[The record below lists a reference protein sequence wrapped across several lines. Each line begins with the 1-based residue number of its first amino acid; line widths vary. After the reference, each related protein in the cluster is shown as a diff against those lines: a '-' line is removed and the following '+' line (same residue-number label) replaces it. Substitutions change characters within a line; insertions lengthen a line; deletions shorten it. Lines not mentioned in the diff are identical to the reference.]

1 MAREI
6 IARLRNIIDEIPTDK
21 RVSQKLEIGSRC
33 YICALIKVSNKGY
46 KTYVL
51 PSKEDEVLTYW
62 IDDKYDEISEQI
74 LHHYRSD
81 ITFVYDNGIRSVD
94 YNGEATYEE
103 DVEDTL
109 YIQVNSTSELER
121 EFNTIEKVV
130 TRITPHIDAITANI
144 YDVMANTGVQELVA
158 TRVLGYK
165 VTDVNT
171 VVGELHSDW
180 RSNQLLGNLI
190 ELDTT
195 V

>member
-6 IARLRNIIDEIPTDK
+6 IGRLRDIIDAIPTDK

-33 YICALIKVSNKGY
+33 YICALIKTLNKGY
-46 KTYVL
+46 KTYHLPNTEDDVL
-51 PSKEDEVLTYW
+51 LYW
-62 IDDKYDEISEQI
+62 IDDKYDEMGDSI
-74 LHHYRSD
+74 LHHYRSN
-81 ITFVYDNGIRSVD
+81 ISFVYDNGIRSID

-109 YIQVNSTSELER
+109 YIQVNSTSDLER

-144 YDVMANTGVQELVA
+144 YDVRSGNGVHELVA

-165 VTDVNT
+165 VIDTNT
-171 VVGELHSDW
+171 VIAELNSDW